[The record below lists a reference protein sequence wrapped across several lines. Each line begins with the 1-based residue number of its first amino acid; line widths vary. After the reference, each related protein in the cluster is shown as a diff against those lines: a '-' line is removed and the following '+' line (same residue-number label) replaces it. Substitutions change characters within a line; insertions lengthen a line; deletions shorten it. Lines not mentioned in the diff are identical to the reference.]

1 MYFQPKVKDFV
12 IAHPV
17 PLLFLWLP
25 LAGVVGYR
33 FYSNWDA
40 LNPEQQVVIAFLLCG
55 AGALLLF
62 SAPKVWWHV
71 YQKRKH
77 RLAGI
82 DPEILRQQRRRK
94 LNIVLSLLA
103 VGLFEY
109 VIHFLD
115 SHTASENTPQYMTA
129 IGLAGSLSLLPFVI
143 FYRSSRSW
151 SSYLFL
157 ALLTVAGVAGM
168 WQLSQPTQFLDTYPE
183 LVELIVNNRQ
193 MSFYLILTAIL
204 CTFIPPFLVLV
215 TFTTKAALW
224 LRTHTHKPV
233 SLPDKPIAVTW
244 CLPVPK
250 HSPDAKAA
258 ILPDYCKVILSSKNK
273 AAA

>member
-25 LAGVVGYR
+25 LGGIVGYR

-40 LNPEQQVVIAFLLCG
+40 LEPSQQVAVAFLLCG
-55 AGALLLF
+55 AGFLLLL

-77 RLAGI
+77 KLAGI
-82 DPEILRQQRRRK
+82 DPELLRQQRRRK
-94 LNIVLSLLA
+94 LNIVLSLVA

-109 VIHFLD
+109 VVQFLD

-143 FYRSSRSW
+143 FHRSRRSW

-157 ALLTVAGVAGM
+157 AMVFMFGVAGV
-168 WQLSQPTQFLDTYPE
+168 WFLENPRLFIATYPDALLPLWNNKQ
-183 LVELIVNNRQ
+183 LVY
-193 MSFYLILTAIL
+193 YLGVTVLL
-204 CTFIPPFLVLV
+204 CTVVPPLIVLV
-215 TFTTKAALW
+215 TLTTKAASW
-224 LRTHTHKPV
+224 MRTHTHKPV
-233 SLPDKPIAVTW
+233 SLSDKPIAVTW
-244 CLPVPK
+244 CLPVPS

-258 ILPDYCKVILSSKNK
+258 ILPDYCKAILSSKNK

>member
-40 LNPEQQVVIAFLLCG
+40 LEPSQQVVIAFLLCG

-82 DPEILRQQRRRK
+82 DPEILRQQRRKK

-129 IGLAGSLSLLPFVI
+129 IGLAGSLSLLPFVL

-157 ALLTVAGVAGM
+157 LLLTVAGVAGM
-168 WQLSQPTQFLDTYPE
+168 WQISQPAQLFDTYPE
-183 LVELIVNNRQ
+183 LVEIIFHNRQ
-193 MSFYLILTAIL
+193 VTDYLVNTAVL
-204 CTFIPPFLVLV
+204 CAVVPPLIVLV

-244 CLPVPK
+244 CLPVPR

-258 ILPDYCKVILSSKNK
+258 ILPDYCKVILSSNK